1 MNNNF
6 TGIDI
11 FHTFNYLYVINLIE
25 IIMKQF
31 YFCFCFSIFTVST
44 IFSQVEWTNDSI
56 PKNSAKTP
64 IGYFDVFAGGAF
76 GYVDGF
82 AAGGSINALYSNVL
96 FTFGYT
102 MDNEQG
108 GLEYVENEII
118 PINYYKHYRI
128 DNFPLMIG
136 FYRPFG
142 GSSLSASAGLSLLFY
157 SEYIDVNTFSIFN
170 SNATQI
176 YSKTTLGFPYEFNL
190 KFFSKKDGTDFG
202 YGLKLFG
209 NFGKYNYVGLGLV
222 LGLGDYK

>member
-1 MNNNF
+1 
-6 TGIDI
+6 
-11 FHTFNYLYVINLIE
+11 
-25 IIMKQF
+25 MKQF
-31 YFCFCFSIFTVST
+31 YFCFYFLLFSINT
-44 IFSQVEWTNDSI
+44 IFSQDTLTKDNI
-56 PKNSAKTP
+56 PMDAKNSS
-64 IGYFDVFAGGAF
+64 IGYVELFTGGAF

-128 DNFPLMIG
+128 DNFPLMVG
-136 FYRPFG
+136 FYHPFRG
-142 GSSLSASAGLSLLFY
+142 ASLSASAGLSLLLY

-170 SNATQI
+170 SNATEI
-176 YSKTTLGFPYEFNL
+176 YSDTNLGFPFEFNL
-190 KFFSKKDGTDFG
+190 KFFNKDENALVG

-209 NFGKYNYVGLGLV
+209 NLGKYNYTGLGLTLS
-222 LGLGDYK
+222 LGNYK